1 MIEMEFKCPHC
12 NNHQYCDSDDL
23 KFEDGDE
30 KMIKCNNCDQYY
42 MVRGYSTV
50 NYLVEEVC

>member
-1 MIEMEFKCPHC
+1 MEFKCPHC
-12 NNHQYCDSDDL
+12 NNHQYCDPDDL

-42 MVRGYSTV
+42 MVRGYATV
-50 NYLVEEVC
+50 NYSVEEVC